1 MTCQCGQL
9 FFCPVDM
16 KQVFWRRIRKISSD
30 QSSGSNSHIHHF
42 FLISF
47 WNSKLAIFKSQ
58 YFYINIP
65 PTSRV
70 HVFLLPRFFQPPI
83 SQKKTTILHFF
94 GSPAC
99 PSEVGQRSP
108 RSWQTCREYRNPPSK
123 KQANQNLNQAC
134 KQRINEPSQQT
145 QKWSTKNHRIYK
157 LQKPGPR
164 TLQLEP
170 LNRNDDFDVEAFLKI

>member
-9 FFCPVDM
+9 FPHCPVDM

-83 SQKKTTILHFF
+83 SQKTRPSFTSLAPRLVLRRLGSGLLVPGRPVENTGTHRAKNKQTKTWIKLASKEST
-94 GSPAC
+94 
-99 PSEVGQRSP
+99 
-108 RSWQTCREYRNPPSK
+108 NPV
-123 KQANQNLNQAC
+123 N
-134 KQRINEPSQQT
+134 
-145 QKWSTKNHRIYK
+145 K
-157 LQKPGPR
+157 L
-164 TLQLEP
+164 
-170 LNRNDDFDVEAFLKI
+170 RNDQPKIIESTHCKNQDPGRFSWSL